1 MVIILGNTWFGLVYS
16 NNRYHCRTK
25 LIDWVLQ
32 QFLYYFSDVIPQVVS
47 LGAGYDSSCFRL
59 LSEGARGVFVEV
71 DYPQTVVSKCTIIKS
86 TPNLL
91 ELLQDPI
98 IDLTNNISPLKS
110 KQYYLLGVDL
120 CDVSLLEKVLLAITD
135 PSLPTLFLSEC
146 VMTYMSVTDSQ
157 KLIKWSSDN
166 FVNALF
172 VTYEQI
178 HPTDGF
184 GLVM

>member
-1 MVIILGNTWFGLVYS
+1 MQHY
-16 NNRYHCRTK
+16 NRYRHRTK
-25 LIDWVLQ
+25 VVDWILQ
-32 QFLYYFSDVIPQVVS
+32 QFLYYFNDVIPQVVS
-47 LGAGYDSSCFRL
+47 LGAGYDSSCLRL

-71 DYPQTVVSKCTIIKS
+71 DYPQTVVSKCAIIKS
-86 TPNLL
+86 TPDLL
-91 ELLQDPI
+91 KLLQGPI
-98 IDLTNNISPLKS
+98 FDLTNNTSPLKS
-110 KQYYLLGVDL
+110 KQYHLVGVDL
-120 CDVSLLEKVLLAITD
+120 CDISLLEKVLLAITN

-157 KLIKWSSDN
+157 KLIKWSSDKFIN
-166 FVNALF
+166 SLF

>member
-1 MVIILGNTWFGLVYS
+1 MYS

-25 LIDWVLQ
+25 VIDWVLQ
-32 QFLYYFSDVIPQVVS
+32 RFLYCFNNVTPQVVS

-59 LSEGARGVFVEV
+59 LSEGARGVFVEI
-71 DYPQTVVSKCTIIKS
+71 DYPQTVVSKCAIIKS
-86 TPNLL
+86 TPSLL
-91 ELLQDPI
+91 ELLQGPI
-98 IDLTNNISPLKS
+98 IDLTNKISPLKS
-110 KQYYLLGVDL
+110 KQYHLLGVDL
-120 CDVSLLEKVLLAITD
+120 CDVTLLEKVLLAIIN

-157 KLIKWSSDN
+157 KLIKWSSDK

>member
-1 MVIILGNTWFGLVYS
+1 M
-16 NNRYHCRTK
+16 
-25 LIDWVLQ
+25 
-32 QFLYYFSDVIPQVVS
+32 
-47 LGAGYDSSCFRL
+47 
-59 LSEGARGVFVEV
+59 FVEV

-98 IDLTNNISPLKS
+98 FDLTNNISPLKS
-110 KQYYLLGVDL
+110 KQYHLVGVDL
-120 CDVSLLEKVLLAITD
+120 CDVNLLEKVLLTITD

-146 VMTYMSVTDSQ
+146 VMTYMSVTHSQ
-157 KLIKWSSDN
+157 KLIKWSGDK

-178 HPTDGF
+178 HPADGF

>member
-1 MVIILGNTWFGLVYS
+1 M
-16 NNRYHCRTK
+16 
-25 LIDWVLQ
+25 IDWILR
-32 QFLYYFSDVIPQVVS
+32 QFLNYCNDVIPQVVS

-59 LSEGARGVFVEV
+59 LSEGARGVFVEI
-71 DYPQTVVSKCTIIKS
+71 DYPQTVASKCAIINS

-91 ELLQDPI
+91 KLLQDPI
-98 IDLTNNISPLKS
+98 FDWTNNVLPLTS
-110 KQYYLLGVDL
+110 NQYHLVGVDL
-120 CDVSLLEKVLLAITD
+120 CNISLLEKVLVTVTN
-135 PSLPTLFLSEC
+135 PSQPTLFLSEC
-146 VMTYMSVTDSQ
+146 VMTYMSVESSQ
-157 KLIKWSSDN
+157 KLISWSSDK

>member
-1 MVIILGNTWFGLVYS
+1 VIDWILHQFLHYYS
-16 NNRYHCRTK
+16 N
-25 LIDWVLQ
+25 
-32 QFLYYFSDVIPQVVS
+32 DVIPQVVS

-71 DYPQTVVSKCTIIKS
+71 DYPQTVASKCTIINS

-91 ELLQDPI
+91 ELLHDPI
-98 IDLTNNISPLKS
+98 FDLTNDVLPLTS
-110 KQYYLLGVDL
+110 KQYHLVGVDL
-120 CDVSLLEKVLLAITD
+120 CNINLLEKILLAVTN
-135 PSLPTLFLSEC
+135 PSQPTLFLSEC
-146 VMTYMSVTDSQ
+146 VMTYMSVASSQ
-157 KLIKWSSDN
+157 KLISWSSDK
-166 FVNALF
+166 FVNAVF